1 MAEIDKALPNET
13 RKELNL
19 PGQEEIQETLVEEV
33 QEELQKPDDVET
45 VENEDGSVDINFD
58 PNAVSPEGGQDHY
71 SNLAEFLP
79 DDVLGGLA
87 SDINSRYM
95 DYSSSRKDWERTYTQ
110 GLDLLGFKY
119 DNRTEPFQGASG
131 ATHPVLAEAVTQF
144 QALAYKE
151 LLPADG
157 PVRTQILG
165 VPTPEKTDQA
175 TRVKDFMNYEIM
187 EKMKEYEPEFD
198 QMLFNLPLAGSAFKK
213 VYYDEMEQR
222 AVSKFVPAD
231 DLIVPYTAT
240 SLDDAEAIIHRVKI
254 SENDLRKQQVAGF
267 YRDVEIGKPQDKE
280 TDVEKKEREL
290 EGVNKTKEEDVFTL
304 LECHVDLDL
313 EGFEDVNPQTGE
325 PSGIKIPYIVTLVEG
340 SNEILSIR
348 RNYEVGDPKKSKI
361 QYFVH
366 FKFLPGLGF
375 YGFGLIHMIGGLSR
389 TATTALRQLLD
400 AGTLSNLPAGF
411 KMRGIRIRDDAQ
423 SIQPGEFRDVDAPGG
438 NLRDSFMMLPFKEP
452 SQTLLSLMGIVVQA
466 GQRFASIADLQV
478 GDGNQQAAVGT
489 TVALLERGS
498 RTMSAIHKRIYSALK
513 NEFRILARVFK
524 LYLPQEYPYD
534 VVGGQRM
541 IKQSDFDDRVDI
553 LPVADPNIFSQ
564 TQRISLAQTEL
575 QLASSN
581 PQMHNLYAAY
591 RNMYEALGVKNI
603 DQVLIKPMQPMPKD
617 PALEHIDALGGKQFQ
632 AFPGQ
637 DHRAHITSHL
647 NFMAT
652 NIARNNPMVMASLE
666 KNIFEHISLMAQEQ
680 IEVEF
685 RNELMQLQQMQQQ
698 AQMMQQ
704 NPQMAQQI
712 QMQVKMLT
720 EKIESRKAVL
730 IAEMMEEFMKEEKE
744 ITSQFDNDPI
754 AKLRSREL
762 DLRAME
768 NQRKKQESDEKINL
782 DKMKAMM
789 NQMNQEEKLEQN
801 EELAKLRADTSIEK
815 TVLSK
820 TLPSTDSMMK
830 NQGSMMPKVSIM
842 RSGDE

>member
-1 MAEIDKALPNET
+1 MADIDKALPNEV
-13 RKELNL
+13 RKTVNV
-19 PGQEEIQETLVEEV
+19 PGEEEIQEEIVEEV
-33 QEELQKPDDVET
+33 QAVQESPDDIEVS
-45 VENEDGSVDINFD
+45 ENEDGSVDINLD
-58 PNAVSPEGGQDHY
+58 PGAASPEGGDEHY
-71 SNLAEFLP
+71 ANLAEFLP
-79 DDVLGGLA
+79 DDVLGRLA
-87 SDINSRYM
+87 SDLSSKYQ
-95 DYSSSRKDWERTYTQ
+95 DYTASRKDWAQTYTQ

-119 DNRTEPFQGASG
+119 NNRTEPFSGASG

-157 PVRTQILG
+157 PVRTQTIG
-165 VPTPEKTDQA
+165 MPSQEKTQQA
-175 TRVKDFMNYEIM
+175 ARVKDFMNYELM
-187 EKMKEYEPEFD
+187 EKMKEYEPDFD
-198 QMLFNLPLAGSAFKK
+198 QLLFNLPLAGSAFKK
-213 VYYDEMEQR
+213 VYYDDMEQR

-254 SENDLRKQQVAGF
+254 SENDLRKQQVGGF
-267 YRDVEIGKPQDKE
+267 YKDIDIGKPGDKE
-280 TDVEKKEREL
+280 TEIEKKEREL
-290 EGVNKTKEEDVFTL
+290 EGVTRTTNEDVYTL
-304 LECHVDLDL
+304 LECHIDLDL
-313 EGFEDVNPQTGE
+313 EGFEDVNQETGE
-325 PSGIKIPYIVTLVEG
+325 PSGIKVPYIVTLEENSREV
-340 SNEILSIR
+340 LSIR
-348 RNYEVGDPKKSKI
+348 RNYEIGDAMKNKI
-361 QYFVH
+361 NYFVH

-389 TATTALRQLLD
+389 TATSALRQLLD

-513 NEFRILARVFK
+513 QEFKLLARVFK
-524 LYLPQEYPYD
+524 LYLPPEYPYD
-534 VVGGQRM
+534 VVGGQRVV
-541 IKQSDFDDRVDI
+541 KQTDFDDRVDI

-581 PQMHNLYAAY
+581 PQMHNLYQAY

-637 DHRAHITSHL
+637 DHRAHITAHL

-652 NIARNNPMVMASLE
+652 NIARNNPMIMASLE
-666 KNIFEHISLMAQEQ
+666 KNIFEHISLMSQEQ
-680 IEVEF
+680 IELEF
-685 RNELMQLQQMQQQ
+685 RDELVQLQQMQQM
-698 AQMMQQ
+698 AQQ
-704 NPQMAQQI
+704 NPGLQQ
-712 QMQVKMLT
+712 QVQMLT
-720 EKIESRKAVL
+720 QKIEARKAQL

-768 NQRKKQESDEKINL
+768 NQRRKEQDQERINL
-782 DKMKAMM
+782 DKMRAMM
-789 NQMNQEEKLEQN
+789 NQQNQEEKLEQN
-801 EELAKLRADTSIEK
+801 EDLANLRADTSIQK

-820 TLPSTDSMMK
+820 TLPNAKD
-830 NQGSMMPKVSIM
+830 MMPNIEII
-842 RSGDE
+842 RGGNE

>member
-1 MAEIDKALPNET
+1 MAEIDKSLPNEPRGEVT
-13 RKELNL
+13 I
-19 PGQEEIQETLVEEV
+19 PGQEELQESLVEL
-33 QEELQKPDDVET
+33 QEEQAQQPDDLEIT
-45 VENEDGSVDINFD
+45 ENEDGSVDINYD
-58 PNAVSPEGGQDHY
+58 PNAVAPEGGDEHY
-71 SNLAEFLP
+71 ANLAEFLP
-79 DDVLGGLA
+79 DTELGRLG
-87 SDINSRYM
+87 SDLFQKYE
-95 DYSSSRKDWERTYTQ
+95 DYRMSRKEWERSYTQ

-119 DNRTEPFQGASG
+119 EQRTEPFQGASG

-157 PVRTQILG
+157 PVRTQVLG
-165 VPTPEKTDQA
+165 MPTPDKTQQA
-175 TRVKDFMNYEIM
+175 SRVKDFMNYQIM
-187 EKMKEYEPEFD
+187 DQMKEYEPEFD
-198 QMLFNLPLAGSAFKK
+198 QMLFYLPLAGSTFKK
-213 VYYDEMEQR
+213 VYYDEVEGR

-240 SLDDAEAIIHRVKI
+240 SLDDAEAIMHRIKI
-254 SENDLRKQQVAGF
+254 SENELRKQQVAGF
-267 YRDVEIGKPQDKE
+267 YRDIELGNPFDNE
-280 TDVEKKEREL
+280 TEVEKKEREL
-290 EGVNKTKEEDVFTL
+290 DGQTKTKDENIFTL
-304 LECHVDLDL
+304 LECHINLDL
-313 EGFEDVNPQTGE
+313 AGYEDVDANGE
-325 PSGIKIPYIVTLVEG
+325 PTGIKVPYIVTVEE
-340 SNEILSIR
+340 SSRQVLSIK
-348 RNYEVGDPKKSKI
+348 RNYEIEDPKKNKI

-389 TATTALRQLLD
+389 TATAALRQLLD

-411 KMRGIRIRDDAQ
+411 KQRGIRIRDDAQ

-438 NLRDSFMMLPFKEP
+438 NIRDSFMMLPFKEP
-452 SQTLLSLMGIVVQA
+452 SQTLLALMGVVVTA

-498 RTMSAIHKRIYSALK
+498 RTMSAIHKRIYAALK
-513 NEFRILARVFK
+513 KEFKLLARVFK

-534 VVGGQRM
+534 VVGGQRT
-541 IKQSDFDDRVDI
+541 IKQLDFDDRVDI

-581 PQMHNLYAAY
+581 PGIHNMYEVY

-603 DQVLIKPMQPMPKD
+603 DQVLIKPMPPMPKD
-617 PALEHIDALGGKQFQ
+617 PAIEHIDALAGKPFQ

-637 DHRAHITSHL
+637 DHRSHITAHL

-652 NIARNNPMVMASLE
+652 NMARNNPVIMASLD

-680 IEVEF
+680 VELEM
-685 RNELMQLQQMQQQ
+685 REEIQQIQQLSQQLQQVGPMF
-698 AQMMQQ
+698 AQPIQ
-704 NPQMAQQI
+704 QQI
-712 QMQVKMLT
+712 QQVQQR
-720 EKIESRKAVL
+720 IEGRKATL

-754 AKLRSREL
+754 AKLRAREL
-762 DLRAME
+762 DIRAQE
-768 NQRKKQESDEKINL
+768 NARKKEVDDERLNL
-782 DKMKAMM
+782 DRMRAMM
-789 NQMNQEEKLEQN
+789 NQQNQEEKLEQN
-801 EELAKLRADTSIEK
+801 EDLAKLRADTSIEK
-815 TVLSK
+815 TILSK
-820 TLPSTDSMMK
+820 TMPNAKDMM
-830 NQGSMMPKVSIM
+830 
-842 RSGDE
+842 SGVPNVVIKRGQ

>member
-1 MAEIDKALPNET
+1 MADIDKALPNEV
-13 RKELNL
+13 RKEFEV
-19 PGQEEIQETLVEEV
+19 PGEEEIQETLVEEV
-33 QEELQKPDDVET
+33 SEVQESPDDVEIQ
-45 VENEDGSVDINFD
+45 ENEDGSVDIDLD
-58 PNAVSPEGGQDHY
+58 PQAAAPEGGDEHY
-71 SNLAEFLP
+71 ANLADFLP
-79 DDVLGGLA
+79 DDVLGRVG
-87 SDINSRYM
+87 SDLSQKYL
-95 DYSSSRKDWERTYTQ
+95 DYSSSRKEWEKTYTQ

-119 DNRTEPFQGASG
+119 NNRTEPFQGASG

-157 PVRTQILG
+157 PIRTQVMG
-165 VPTPEKTDQA
+165 VPSEQKTQQA
-175 TRVKDFMNYEIM
+175 DRVKDFMNYQLM

-213 VYYDEMEQR
+213 IYYDEMQQR

-240 SLDDAEAIIHRVKI
+240 SLDDAEAIIHRVKM
-254 SENDLRKQQVAGF
+254 SENDLKKQQVAGF
-267 YRDVEIGKPQDKE
+267 YLDIELSKPETHE
-280 TDVEKKEREL
+280 TDVDKKEREL
-290 EGVNKTKEEDVFTL
+290 EGTSSTANDDVYTL
-304 LECHVDLDL
+304 LECHIDLDL
-313 EGFEDVNPQTGE
+313 EGFEDMNQETGE
-325 PSGIKIPYIVTLVEG
+325 PSGIKIPYIVTIEE
-340 SNEILSIR
+340 SSREILSIR
-348 RNYEVGDPKKSKI
+348 RNYEVGDPLKKKVE
-361 QYFVH
+361 YFVH

-389 TATTALRQLLD
+389 TATSALRQLLD

-438 NLRDSFMMLPFKEP
+438 NLKDSFMMLPFKEP
-452 SQTLLSLMGIVVQA
+452 SQTLLQLMGVVVSA

-541 IKQSDFDDRVDI
+541 IKQQDFDDRVDI

-575 QLASSN
+575 QLATSN
-581 PQMHNLYAAY
+581 PQMHNMYNIY

-603 DQVLIKPMQPMPKD
+603 DSVLIKPMPPQPKD

-637 DHRAHITSHL
+637 DHRAHITAHL
-647 NFMAT
+647 NFMGT
-652 NIARNNPMVMASLE
+652 NIARNNPMILASLE
-666 KNIFEHISLMAQEQ
+666 KNIFEHISLMSQEQ
-680 IEVEF
+680 LEIEF
-685 RNELMQLQQMQQQ
+685 RDELVQLQQMT
-698 AQMMQQ
+698 AMAQQ
-704 NPQMAQQI
+704 NPQLQQ
-712 QMQVKMLT
+712 QVMMMQQKL
-720 EKIESRKAVL
+720 EARKAQL
-730 IAEMMEEFMKEEKE
+730 IAEMMEEFMNEENK
-744 ITSQFDNDPI
+744 IIGDFGNDPI
-754 AKLRSREL
+754 AKLRAREL
-762 DLRAME
+762 DLKAQE
-768 NQRKKQESDEKINL
+768 NARKEREGEDKMNL

-789 NQMNQEEKLEQN
+789 NQSNQENKLEQN
-801 EELAKLRADTSIEK
+801 EELANLRADTSIEK

-820 TLPSTDSMMK
+820 TLPNAKD
-830 NQGSMMPKVSIM
+830 MMPNISIM
-842 RSGDE
+842 RSED

>member
-1 MAEIDKALPNET
+1 MADDTIDKALPNEP
-13 RKELNL
+13 RKEFSL
-19 PGQEEIQETLVEEV
+19 PGEEEIQEEVLEEV
-33 QEELQKPDDVET
+33 KKDSESPDDVEIT
-45 VENEDGSVDINFD
+45 ENEDGSVDIDLD
-58 PNAVSPEGGQDHY
+58 PAAATPEGGDEHY
-71 SNLAEFLP
+71 ANLADFLP
-79 DDVLGGLA
+79 DEVLA
-87 SDINSRYM
+87 SLSSDLNSKYM
-95 DYSSSRKDWERTYTQ
+95 DYVSSRKDWEKSYTQ

-119 DNRTEPFQGASG
+119 DQRTEPFQGASG

-165 VPTPEKTDQA
+165 LQTPDKVQQA
-175 TRVKDFMNYEIM
+175 SRVKDFMNYQIM
-187 EKMKEYEPEFD
+187 DQMKEYEPEFD
-198 QMLFNLPLAGSAFKK
+198 SMLFHLPLSGSTFKK
-213 VYYDEMEQR
+213 VYYDEVEGR

-240 SLDDAEAIIHRVKI
+240 SLDDAEAIIHRVKV
-254 SENDLRKQQVAGF
+254 SENELRKQQVSGF
-267 YRDVEIGKPQDKE
+267 YRDIDLSKPEDKE

-290 EGVNKTKEEDVFTL
+290 EGVRKTKNEDLYTL
-304 LECHVDLDL
+304 LECHVNLDL
-313 EGFEDVNPQTGE
+313 EGFENINEETGE
-325 PSGIKIPYIVTLVEG
+325 PSGIKLPYIVTLEEG
-340 SNEILSIR
+340 STEILSIK
-348 RNYEVGDPKKSKI
+348 RNYEIGDLKRNKI

-389 TATTALRQLLD
+389 TATAALRQLLD

-466 GQRFASIADLQV
+466 GQRFASIADMQV
-478 GDGNQQAAVGT
+478 GDGNQRAAVGT

-513 NEFRILARVFK
+513 NEFQLLARVFK

-541 IKQSDFDDRVDI
+541 IKQTDFDDRVDI

-575 QLASSN
+575 QLAQSN
-581 PQMHNLYAAY
+581 PQMHNLYQAY

-603 DQVLIKPMQPMPKD
+603 DSILMKPMPPAPKD
-617 PALEHIDALGGKQFQ
+617 PALEHIDALGGKPFQ

-637 DHRAHITSHL
+637 DHRSHITAHL
-647 NFMAT
+647 SFMAT
-652 NIARNNPMVMASLE
+652 NMARNNPMVMASLE

-680 IEVEF
+680 IELEF
-685 RNELMQLQQMQQQ
+685 RNELQQLQQMQMQI
-698 AQMMQQ
+698 QQ
-704 NPQMAQQI
+704 NPMMAQQM
-712 QMQVKMLT
+712 QMQILEMQQ
-720 EKIESRKAVL
+720 KIEARKAVL
-730 IAEMMEEFMKEEKE
+730 IAEMMEEFMNEEKK

-762 DLRAME
+762 DLRAQE
-768 NQRKKQESDEKINL
+768 NARKEREGKERMDL
-782 DKMKAMM
+782 DKMRAML
-789 NQMNQEEKLEQN
+789 NQANTDEKLDQN
-801 EELAKLRADTSIEK
+801 EELAKLRANTSIEK
-815 TVLSK
+815 TILSK
-820 TLPSTDSMMK
+820 TLPNSDQMVPNINIIRK
-830 NQGSMMPKVSIM
+830 Q
-842 RSGDE
+842 

>member
-1 MAEIDKALPNET
+1 
-13 RKELNL
+13 
-19 PGQEEIQETLVEEV
+19 
-33 QEELQKPDDVET
+33 
-45 VENEDGSVDINFD
+45 
-58 PNAVSPEGGQDHY
+58 
-71 SNLAEFLP
+71 
-79 DDVLGGLA
+79 
-87 SDINSRYM
+87 
-95 DYSSSRKDWERTYTQ
+95 
-110 GLDLLGFKY
+110 
-119 DNRTEPFQGASG
+119 
-131 ATHPVLAEAVTQF
+131 
-144 QALAYKE
+144 
-151 LLPADG
+151 
-157 PVRTQILG
+157 
-165 VPTPEKTDQA
+165 
-175 TRVKDFMNYEIM
+175 MNYQIM
-187 EKMKEYEPEFD
+187 DQMKEYEPEFD
-198 QMLFNLPLAGSAFKK
+198 SMLFHLPLSGSTFKK
-213 VYYDEMEQR
+213 VYYDDMEQR

-240 SLDDAEAIIHRVKI
+240 SLDDAEAIIHRVKM
-254 SENDLRKQQVAGF
+254 SENDLRKQQVGGF
-267 YRDVEIGKPQDKE
+267 YKDIDLGTAKDQVS
-280 TDVEKKEREL
+280 DVEKKEREL
-290 EGVNKTKEEDVFTL
+290 EGVTKSKDENLFTL
-304 LECHVDLDL
+304 LECHIDLDL
-313 EGFEDVNPQTGE
+313 EGFEDADPETGV
-325 PSGIKIPYIVTLVEG
+325 PTGIKVPYIVTLEEG
-340 SNEILSIR
+340 SGDILSIR
-348 RNYEVGDPKKSKI
+348 RNYEIGDVKKNKI

-389 TATTALRQLLD
+389 TATSALRQLLD

-524 LYLPQEYPYD
+524 LYLPPEYPYD
-534 VVGGQRM
+534 VVGGQKM

-575 QLASSN
+575 QLAQSN
-581 PQMHNLYAAY
+581 PQMHNMYSAY
-591 RNMYEALGVKNI
+591 RNMYEALGIKNI
-603 DQVLIKPMQPMPKD
+603 DQVLVKPMQPMPKD

-637 DHRAHITSHL
+637 DHRAHMTAHL
-647 NFMAT
+647 NFMGT
-652 NIARNNPMVMASLE
+652 NIARNNPMIMASLE
-666 KNIFEHISLMAQEQ
+666 KNIFEHISLMSQEQ

-685 RNELMQLQQMQQQ
+685 RDELVQLQQMQQ
-698 AQMMQQ
+698 AMQQ
-704 NPQMAQQI
+704 NPQMAQQMQI
-712 QMQVKMLT
+712 QAKMLQ

-730 IAEMMEEFMKEEKE
+730 IAEMMEEFMKEEQK

-754 AKLRSREL
+754 AKLRAREL

-768 NQRKKQESDEKINL
+768 NDRKAKESEEKMNL

-789 NQMNQEEKLEQN
+789 NQSNQEEKLEQN
-801 EELAKLRADTSIEK
+801 EELANLRADTSIEK
-815 TVLSK
+815 TILSK

-830 NQGSMMPKVSIM
+830 NQGSMMPNISIM
-842 RSGDE
+842 RRGDE